1 MNLECIF
8 TEVFSIPERTVNDA
22 LALREIST
30 WDSMSHMM
38 LIARVEEAFSIEL
51 TGDEIADFRNVGD
64 VREALNRRGV
74 K

>member
-1 MNLECIF
+1 MTLELIF
-8 TEVFSIPERTVNDA
+8 AEVFAIPEKKVNNS
-22 LALREIST
+22 LTLREISS

-38 LIARVEEAFSIEL
+38 LIARVEEAFSVEL
-51 TGDEIADFRNVGD
+51 TGDEIADFRSVSD

>member
-1 MNLECIF
+1 MDLKIVF
-8 TEVFSIPERTVNDA
+8 AEVFAIPQKTVQDS
-22 LALREIST
+22 LRLREIPS

-38 LIARVEEAFSIEL
+38 LITRIEEAFSVEL
-51 TGDEIADFRNVGD
+51 TGDEIADFRSVGD

>member
-1 MNLECIF
+1 MSLERIF
-8 TEVFSIPERTVNDA
+8 AEVFSIPEKTVSGS
-22 LALREIST
+22 LTLREISS

-38 LIARVEEAFSIEL
+38 LIARVEEAFLIEF
-51 TGDEIADFRNVGD
+51 TGDEIADFRSVDD